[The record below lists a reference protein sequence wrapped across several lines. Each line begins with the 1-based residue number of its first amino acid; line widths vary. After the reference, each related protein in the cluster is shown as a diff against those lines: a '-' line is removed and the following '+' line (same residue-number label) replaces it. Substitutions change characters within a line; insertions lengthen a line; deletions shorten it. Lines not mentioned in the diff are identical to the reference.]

1 MFGAIFYVYKKERAK
16 EVADLDSQ
24 KQEISSVVAQLGEE
38 VSVKK
43 RELLNVSAEKE
54 LAEEAVQ
61 KAKGEKTTSQ

>member
-1 MFGAIFYVYKKERAK
+1 M
-16 EVADLDSQ
+16 DSQ

-38 VSVKK
+38 ASVKK